1 MGLIISHLRWEE
13 RRQHSYINFA
23 WPVKCHSL
31 FWFAA
36 VIVSF
41 LFQTPHCQQNV
52 PQDAKKPDLH
62 ICIRIG
68 KSIVLSKTPC
78 MIKMVLRI
86 QVPGSCKKE
95 DGRSKITVGHHRGTA
110 RGHCNVQTVTCQQ
123 HLQTEI
129 FRSWA
134 KPLVV
139 LLGDMYKLRCCICTV
154 RK

>member
-1 MGLIISHLRWEE
+1 MGLIISHLRWKE

-36 VIVSF
+36 VIVFF

-52 PQDAKKPDLH
+52 PQNAKKQDLH
-62 ICIRIG
+62 IWIRIW
-68 KSIVLSKTPC
+68 KSIVLSKTLC

-86 QVPGSCKKE
+86 QLPGSCKK
-95 DGRSKITVGHHRGTA
+95 GKITVGHLRGAA
-110 RGHCNVQTVTCQQ
+110 RGHCNVQTVTSQQ
-123 HLQTEI
+123 HLQMQI

-134 KPLVV
+134 KLLAV
-139 LLGDMYKLRCCICTV
+139 LLSDMYKLRCCICTV

>member
-1 MGLIISHLRWEE
+1 MGLIISHLWWEE
-13 RRQHSYINFA
+13 RRQQSYINFA

-52 PQDAKKPDLH
+52 PQDAKKQDLH

-86 QVPGSCKKE
+86 QLPGSCKKE
-95 DGRSKITVGHHRGTA
+95 DGRSKITVGHHRGGGQLEATA
-110 RGHCNVQTVTCQQ
+110 M
-123 HLQTEI
+123 
-129 FRSWA
+129 FRLSLA
-134 KPLVV
+134 NNICKQKYSDHGQNPL
-139 LLGDMYKLRCCICTV
+139 LSC
-154 RK
+154 